1 MKSSIDAFHKTYYS
15 VIVKVLFSWY
25 NTDIY
30 VLQMNRFH
38 SKKYYIDLKGAFME
52 AIKSRDDFKRFM
64 ENNREKIYANAI
76 KADDITLDDEWMQ
89 EDQWDDIY
97 KQGEKKN
104 GEI

>member
-1 MKSSIDAFHKTYYS
+1 
-15 VIVKVLFSWY
+15 
-25 NTDIY
+25 
-30 VLQMNRFH
+30 
-38 SKKYYIDLKGAFME
+38 ME

>member
-1 MKSSIDAFHKTYYS
+1 
-15 VIVKVLFSWY
+15 
-25 NTDIY
+25 
-30 VLQMNRFH
+30 
-38 SKKYYIDLKGAFME
+38 ME
-52 AIKSRDDFKRFM
+52 AIKSRDDFKRFL